1 MMRIDL
7 AYCIELKKT
16 VDIYQACLEF
26 SKQTEHEK
34 FYFLCSD
41 PECRT
46 SKKDGVRVSAI
57 NHQYLPEDD
66 DISKSPHYRKW
77 DAHIADCE
85 WSILEAILT
94 EPVSTDLEKTTHYKL
109 SKKGSR
115 LISRFIIP
123 ENNAHANEQEE
134 KLKSIR
140 KERNPEEKKKRL
152 REYIKGVGST
162 ATSMEALVSCYEEL
176 KTLNAMDEPL
186 TIVGHGTTTFR
197 AFFKQLK
204 FAPENK
210 FLLLHGGA
218 RLHKRYG
225 IGFSLNFIDS
235 YNGNTVSLYIPNSEI
250 KNSPSGQKLK
260 RIVDELE
267 VQKKRNPYLKVYWLG
282 GLVEKE
288 INKGNEEEKVNAH
301 ETETEKKKIYAVN
314 LDSLNHI
321 VLRIA
326 YPKSQLPET

>member
-26 SKQTEHEK
+26 SKQVEHEK
-34 FYFLCSD
+34 FHFLCSD

-77 DAHIADCE
+77 DEHIADCE
-85 WSILEAILT
+85 WSIIEAILT
-94 EPVSTDLEKTTHYKL
+94 EPVSADQEKTTHYKL

-123 ENNAHANEQEE
+123 DNNTHADEQEE
-134 KLKSIR
+134 ELTAIR
-140 KERNPEEKKKRL
+140 GEKNPEEKKKRL
-152 REYIKGVGST
+152 RQYIKEAGST

-176 KTLNAMDEPL
+176 KTLDAINEPL
-186 TIVGHGTTTFR
+186 TIVGYGTTTFR
-197 AFFKQLK
+197 EFFKQLK
-204 FAPENK
+204 FASENK
-210 FLLLHGGA
+210 FLLLFGGA
-218 RLHKRYG
+218 RPKPYG

-235 YNGNTVSLYIPNSEI
+235 YNGNPVSLYISSNEI
-250 KNSPSGQKLK
+250 KNSASGRKLK

-267 VQKKRNPYLKVYWLG
+267 AQKQRNPYLKVYWLG
-282 GLVEKE
+282 GLLEKE
-288 INKGNEEEKVNAH
+288 IIKESG
-301 ETETEKKKIYAVN
+301 TEIEKKKVYAVN
-314 LDSLNHI
+314 LVSLNHI

-326 YPKSQLPET
+326 YPKSQPPTT